1 MPHLVDSVIDTF
13 RKHEV
18 TPLATT
24 TENYCFNIVG
34 STKKGSTLVVKVEE
48 ELEKCSIVTTREL
61 ANISN
66 LLDTFCLI
74 VSREYKGKK
83 LIEGVFYRRYG
94 IYAVSPKTLERLLKG
109 ERIPFI
115 YTSQGGMYVKLD
127 FVKIRAARER
137 RGLSLG
143 DLAYEVGVS
152 RKAVYEYERGK
163 MDASPEV
170 AIKLEEV
177 LNEDVIRKVTLDEL
191 KSICSVPMK
200 ASQERSQDS
209 VLYRLKRTLEEL
221 GFKTHI
227 FAKTPFH
234 IASKG
239 VFNRQ
244 RITKIVARHVK
255 VANLE
260 EKTNKL
266 TLEVARAMGAR
277 AFFVTDKERYVEE
290 EDVIV
295 VSRDDLRK
303 DVVRELI
310 EDFTY

>member
-1 MPHLVDSVIDTF
+1 MPHLVDTVIDAF
-13 RKHEV
+13 KKHEV
-18 TPLATT
+18 TPLAAT
-24 TENYCFNIVG
+24 TENYCFNVVG
-34 STKKGSTLVVKVEE
+34 STRRGSTLVVKVEE
-48 ELEKCSIVTTREL
+48 ELGKCNIVTTREL
-61 ANISN
+61 ANISD

-74 VSREYKGKK
+74 VSREYKGER
-83 LIEGVFYRRYG
+83 LVEGVFYRRYG
-94 IYAVSPKTLERLLKG
+94 IYAVSPETLEMLLSGKS
-109 ERIPFI
+109 IPFV
-115 YTSQGGMYVKLD
+115 YTSQGGVYVKLD

-177 LNEDVIRKVTLDEL
+177 LNEDVIRKVSLEEL
-191 KSICSVPMK
+191 KSICSVPLK

-221 GFKTHI
+221 GFKAHI

-239 VFNRQ
+239 VFNR
-244 RITKIVARHVK
+244 RKITKIIARHVK
-255 VANLE
+255 VANFE
-260 EKTNKL
+260 EETNRL
-266 TLEVARAMGAR
+266 MVEVARAMGAR

-290 EDVIV
+290 EGVIV
-295 VSRDDLRK
+295 VSKDDLRK
-303 DVVRELI
+303 EVVRELI
-310 EDFTY
+310 EDFAH